1 MKKRKFLAVLLAL
14 VLTLSLLPTAAL
26 AEASETLPAGT
37 VASLSNDQDGTNYY
51 CFDSLADAVKKAK
64 SGDTIKMWAD
74 FVNADLSNS
83 TNFSLKDGVTL
94 DGQGHEIR
102 GNASVYMSTAA
113 GTSSTV
119 NNVVF
124 KYIHNGSM
132 ASQSDCDW
140 YGWENGKQ
148 GTKSAIYA
156 SNLYGEVNIT
166 NCVFDNADWDAI
178 QITPYSSATINI
190 TGNTFSHSSTTDYSQ
205 LRYIHMEGKSSSS
218 ATVNVTGNRFY
229 KTKNPNADTICNI
242 GIWYIKAT
250 NMTLTGNYFEYD
262 PTDKKVCTNSEV
274 QYGGI
279 ASLFPAL
286 AAEDATTATLNPV
299 SYIGDIAYLDLNTA
313 PAAYDFAGTTYATVQ
328 NAIDNCP
335 KSYFYLAKD
344 CSEEATIPAGK
355 SFGIYTKTYK
365 MNGTITNNGTMEFTS
380 GSNTDSAGTI
390 INNGTL
396 QLGCNAATGCSVTNN
411 GTLKITYGETYDLNK
426 ITGAGTIAISGGT
439 FTRKPDSAMIVDGYI
454 ANSNGDGTY
463 TVAKMTADQATEAG
477 KKVATSTGSSAI
489 YYPSVEAGIA
499 DGQTTLY
506 LLVDYSDNITIPAG
520 KILTLNVN
528 KKSLTGVVTNNG
540 ILKLSAPAQVENNG
554 LLMITGGST
563 YDVSKISNAAGA
575 TVSISG
581 GTFNAKPDDAW
592 MALGYAANVD
602 DGASTFTVK
611 KVTLTDA
618 QAIAAGAVA
627 RYSTSTST
635 SRRYYKT
642 VQEGILNGALHLLA
656 NVNENVAKSGT
667 ISLYCDA
674 YTFTGSLSCPGN
686 TLYIYSGTA
695 TLNNIECG
703 TFYGGYSSN
712 AANITVKN
720 GTAAAINVAKNATV
734 LIEGGTYTGSITV
747 TSGGTGSLTITGGT
761 FSSDPKDYLAPNHA
775 SAKNM
780 AGTYDVVEGYAY
792 PVFIKGV
799 VNDANTYVQVN
810 ADGTAANVVPFTDE
824 NGKLLDPHDDPAV
837 SSQLNYWVYNGYKI
851 WSEKDGVVTL
861 YKDGAGQK
869 AIDAEL
875 AAWFKEQGDAG
886 AVLKMDVTALGSWNY
901 PSGGSSSG
909 GSSSSTTTE
918 KNPDGSTTTTT
929 TDKTTGTVTETTKN
943 TDGSTTTV
951 ETKKDGT
958 VTETNKAAD
967 GTTGTVVTD
976 KNGDVTEVKS
986 TVSTKA
992 ATEAAKTGEAV
1003 TLPVEVPA
1011 AKTTEDA
1018 PAVQVSVPKSAGSV
1032 KVEVPV
1038 EKVTPGTVAII
1049 VNADGTEEIVSTSVV
1064 TETGVVLTLDGSATV
1079 KVIDNSKDFIDVPE
1093 TNVFYNEISSL
1104 SAREIMVGKTE
1115 DTFDLY
1121 NDVTLNQ
1128 VANVAGRITG
1138 EVDVKDFNAGIIWGS
1153 ENGLKTG
1160 NEAATRGEVLKAL
1173 YVAAGSPAVADT
1185 SIVARF
1191 NDAASIPTDM
1201 AAIVAW
1207 AAQNGILKGTDAGN
1221 ADLNVYV
1228 TRGQACA
1235 LASRTMGT
1243 LV

>member
-14 VLTLSLLPTAAL
+14 VLTLSLLPTVAL

-37 VASLSNDQDGTNYY
+37 VASLSNDQDGINYY

-102 GNASVYMSTAA
+102 GNASVYMSTAT

-205 LRYIHMEGKSSSS
+205 LRYIHMEGKSSSA

-262 PTDKKVCTNSEV
+262 PADKKVCTNSEV

-286 AAEDATTATLNPV
+286 AAEDATTATLVPV

-313 PAAYDFAGTTYATVQ
+313 PAAYDFDGTTYATLQ

-396 QLGCNAATGCSVTNN
+396 QLGFNAATGCSVTNN
-411 GTLKITYGETYDLNK
+411 GTLKITYGDTYDLNK
-426 ITGAGTIAISGGT
+426 ITGAGTVAITGGT
-439 FTRKPDSAMIVDGYI
+439 FTTKPNDAWIAFGYI
-454 ANSNGDGTY
+454 ASSADDAY
-463 TVAKMTADQATEAG
+463 TVGLMNDEQAA
-477 KKVATSTGSSAI
+477 
-489 YYPSVEAGIA
+489 
-499 DGQTTLY
+499 
-506 LLVDYSDNITIPAG
+506 
-520 KILTLNVN
+520 
-528 KKSLTGVVTNNG
+528 
-540 ILKLSAPAQVENNG
+540 
-554 LLMITGGST
+554 
-563 YDVSKISNAAGA
+563 
-575 TVSISG
+575 
-581 GTFNAKPDDAW
+581 
-592 MALGYAANVD
+592 
-602 DGASTFTVK
+602 
-611 KVTLTDA
+611 
-618 QAIAAGAVA
+618 AAGAVA
-627 RYSTSTST
+627 RYYPSTST

-642 VQEGILNGALHLLA
+642 VQEGIQNGSLHLLA
-656 NVNENVAKSGT
+656 NVNENVTKDGT
-667 ISLYCDA
+667 IYLYCDD
-674 YTFTGSLSCPGN
+674 YKFTGSLSCPGN
-686 TLYIYSGTA
+686 SLYIYSGTA
-695 TLNNIECG
+695 ILNNIECG
-703 TFYGGYSSN
+703 TFYGGYSSY
-712 AANITVKN
+712 AANVTVKS
-720 GTAAAINVAKNATV
+720 GTATAIKVAKNATV
-734 LIEGGTYTGSITV
+734 RIEGGTYTGAITV

-761 FSSDPKDYLAPNHA
+761 FSSNPSEFVPASCSVTANQDGTFTVACAHTGTLNAHAAVPADCTNDGTKAYWECTNCHKLFSDALGTTEIAAPETVTAAGHSFGDWTVTKEPTTTEAGSKTRECSVCHIEETEAIPVLGTYAITANVTNGTVTAAPNPAAKGQTVTLTLTPKDGYNDADVQLYY
-775 SAKNM
+775 SY
-780 AGTYDVVEGYAY
+780 GDVVNAEIPRANITVGGTEVFLFRMPDASVTITGTFKPIEYQITYNLDGGTQSASNPNPIKYTVESDTITLSAPTRSGYTFLGWTYEGQTA
-792 PVFIKGV
+792 PSKNVTIPTGSIGDKTFT
-799 VNDANTYVQVN
+799 ANW
-810 ADGTAANVVPFTDE
+810 
-824 NGKLLDPHDDPAV
+824 
-837 SSQLNYWVYNGYKI
+837 SYNG
-851 WSEKDGVVTL
+851 G
-861 YKDGAGQK
+861 
-869 AIDAEL
+869 
-875 AAWFKEQGDAG
+875 
-886 AVLKMDVTALGSWNY
+886 GSTGGG
-901 PSGGSSSG
+901 GGSSSG

-976 KNGDVTEVKS
+976 KNGDVTEAKA

-1011 AKTTEDA
+1011 AKTTETA
-1018 PAVQVSVPKSAGSV
+1018 PTVEVTVPKSAGSV
-1032 KVEVPV
+1032 KVEIPV
-1038 EKVTPGTVAII
+1038 ETVTPGTVAVI
-1049 VNADGTEEIVSTSVV
+1049 VNADGTEKIVSTSVV
-1064 TETGVVLTLDGSATV
+1064 TENGVALTLEGNATV
-1079 KVIDNSKDFIDVPE
+1079 KVIDNSKSFTDVPE

-1115 DTFDLY
+1115 DTFDLH

-1138 EVDVKDFNAGIIWGS
+1138 VVDVKDFNAGIVWGN

-1185 SIVARF
+1185 SVLARF
-1191 NDAASIPTDM
+1191 NDAASIPADM
-1201 AAIVAW
+1201 ADIVAW